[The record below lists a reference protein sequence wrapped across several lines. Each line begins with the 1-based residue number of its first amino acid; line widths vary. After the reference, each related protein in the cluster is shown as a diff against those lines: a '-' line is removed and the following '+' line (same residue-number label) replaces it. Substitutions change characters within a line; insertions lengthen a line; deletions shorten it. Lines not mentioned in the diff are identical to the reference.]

1 MTVDFSKDMMIG
13 MLRKGNTGNQL
24 LDILNVIAPEIDSTE
39 SESIAAKATLEPIA
53 FWSILLSV
61 LYPVSLM
68 FISCPV
74 SFDLI
79 DAEWYENFDDA
90 KEDAFDWSIELS
102 GENVIVYEAIEEED
116 GDYEFKKLYSIYAWY

>member
-1 MTVDFSKDMMIG
+1 
-13 MLRKGNTGNQL
+13 
-24 LDILNVIAPEIDSTE
+24 
-39 SESIAAKATLEPIA
+39 
-53 FWSILLSV
+53 
-61 LYPVSLM
+61 M

-90 KEDAFDWSIELS
+90 KEDALDWSVELS

-116 GDYEFKKLYSIYAWY
+116 GDYEFKKLYAVCA